1 MRDSEKNLELV
12 KAFQYVDA
20 KYMGIA
26 DQERVTRKRRHVR
39 MHWGVAAASV
49 ALVLMLA
56 APAAAIASNWLGLR
70 DLLIP
75 VSPEPSEALSPVAD
89 SMPTLPMRDFIGLSG
104 YAESAEAQALR
115 EWQLFLGEYDKDG
128 AILKQVGNDLT
139 GLEEKY
145 SAYMVYTQEM
155 ADKLEEITQKY
166 DLKLH
171 TEYMDSWN
179 SAEAREMMTK
189 AFAGEGHTFK
199 GGYAYADG
207 TFQFTG
213 CFQTKDGRVI
223 DYQLRRCAK
232 GVFDEVLLSI
242 GNVEDYQEKSY
253 RTAQG
258 DEVTLAYR
266 PDVKSLIFA
275 DSEDY
280 FISVNL
286 LLWQVD
292 SITEEELKQF
302 ADSIDFAAL
311 QKAAMPYD

>member
-1 MRDSEKNLELV
+1 MRDPEKDYELV

-39 MHWGVAAASV
+39 MYWGVAAASV
-49 ALVLMLA
+49 ALILMLA

-75 VSPEPSEALSPVAD
+75 EPSGVLSPMPD
-89 SMPTLPMRDFIGLSG
+89 SVPTLPMRDFIGLSG
-104 YAESAEAQALR
+104 YAESAEAQAFR
-115 EWQLFLGEYDKDG
+115 EWLLFLGEYDKDG
-128 AILKQVGNDLT
+128 AILKQVSNGPT
-139 GLEEKY
+139 GLDEKY
-145 SAYMVYTQEM
+145 LPYIVYTQEM
-155 ADKLEEITQKY
+155 ADKLEEITRKY

-207 TFQFTG
+207 TLQFDG

-232 GVFDEVLLSI
+232 GVFDEVMLSI
-242 GNVEDYQEKSY
+242 GNAEDYQEKPY
-253 RTAQG
+253 RTARG

-266 PDVKSLIFA
+266 PDVKSLIFV
-275 DSEDY
+275 DSENY

-292 SITEEELKQF
+292 SITEEDLKLF
-302 ADSIDFAAL
+302 ADSINFAAL
-311 QKAAMPYD
+311 QKATETES